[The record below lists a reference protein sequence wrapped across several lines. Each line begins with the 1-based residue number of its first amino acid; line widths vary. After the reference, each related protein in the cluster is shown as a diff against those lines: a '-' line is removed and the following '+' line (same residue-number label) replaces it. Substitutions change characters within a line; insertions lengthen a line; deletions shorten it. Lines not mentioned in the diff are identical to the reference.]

1 MKPMRSPMRSPMRW
15 RTPPPFALVLALAVL
30 GAAAVRAQAAGAA
43 GAVTSPT
50 VEVAVRPLMAS
61 FGGVKTGGL
70 TVGDRIE
77 VTLTVRVHES
87 DLTGPPRFPVW
98 QKGWG
103 EAEILFADEP
113 AKRRGT
119 GGALG
124 VAVWEQRLIV
134 TAFRPGRIPLPPI
147 EVALPYP
154 EKTVA
159 ARTPSDLALTLQS
172 VIPPAD
178 KDPKPKPAA
187 APQRLPLGAPFWM
200 TVAALTSACLLL
212 GWLLFR
218 RRAAPAETA
227 APVPVLPPFE
237 ELLAELDTLRR
248 EPSAVYVHT
257 RISQALRRY
266 LGRSLAL
273 PANESTTTEVQRGL
287 LARRLPGTLVRR
299 AVELLRACDM
309 VKFARQEVTPERV
322 QERLETARDIA
333 RELEM
338 QNRPPMSEAG

>member
-1 MKPMRSPMRSPMRW
+1 VRPRRI
-15 RTPPPFALVLALAVL
+15 PPPFAVALALALL
-30 GAAAVRAQAAGAA
+30 GAGVVRAQAAG
-43 GAVTSPT
+43 GVTSPV
-50 VEVAVRPLMAS
+50 VEVDVRPLMAS
-61 FGGVKTGGL
+61 FGGLKNGGF

-98 QKGWG
+98 QKSWG
-103 EAEILFADEP
+103 EAEILFEDQP
-113 AKRRGT
+113 TQLRGT
-119 GGALG
+119 GGPLG
-124 VAVWEQRLIV
+124 VAVWQQRLIV
-134 TAFRPGRIPLPPI
+134 TAFRPGRVPLPPI

-172 VIPPAD
+172 VIPPGE
-178 KDPKPKPAA
+178 KEPKLKPAA
-187 APQRLPLGAPFWM
+187 APQRLPLGAPFWV
-200 TVAALTSACLLL
+200 TVAALSAFCLLL

-218 RRAAPAETA
+218 RREAPAEAMAPA
-227 APVPVLPPFE
+227 AFLPPFE
-237 ELLAELDTLRR
+237 ELLAELDSLRR
-248 EPSAVYVHT
+248 EPSPVYVHT

-266 LGRSLAL
+266 LGRSLSL

-287 LARRLPGTLVRR
+287 LARRLPATLVRR
-299 AVELLRACDM
+299 TVELLRACDM
-309 VKFARQEVTPERV
+309 VKFARQEATPERV

-338 QNRPPMSEAG
+338 QNRPAVPEAVG